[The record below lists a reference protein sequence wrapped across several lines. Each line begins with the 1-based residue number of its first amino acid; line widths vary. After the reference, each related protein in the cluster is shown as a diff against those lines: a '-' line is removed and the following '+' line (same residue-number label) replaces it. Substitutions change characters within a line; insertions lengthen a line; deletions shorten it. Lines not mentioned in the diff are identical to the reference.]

1 MYSLDR
7 LVQIPMRLF
16 RSSAPVP
23 EGNRLIFRY
32 LYSEIGWYGVLSG
45 TILSF
50 ISIFLARIGASGTQ
64 IGMINAAPAIIG
76 LIFTLPIGQWLQQRS
91 LTNTVFLSSIAQ
103 RIFYFALIFL
113 PVLLPQQ
120 GQIWM
125 IILLTLILS
134 IPGTA
139 VTIGF
144 NSMFADLV
152 PVSWRGYVAGIRN
165 SVLSAASTLTTLL
178 SGWIL
183 VALPFPLGYQFVFGI
198 GFLGGMLSSLNL
210 FRIAINSSAPTMKF
224 DPWRLLFP
232 RAKVKTRRVPRPL
245 LFGPLRIDI
254 LKSPFGKVL
263 GLLFFFHLFQYLAVP
278 LFPLYWVNEVKFG
291 DQVIGL
297 GQAILSIAVF
307 VGSTQLDR
315 FSRRL
320 GNQKL
325 LGFGILA
332 MSLYP
337 ILTGLMRE
345 IPLFILSVILG
356 GLAWS
361 MVSGVLF
368 NYIYE
373 KIPGDNR
380 AAYLSWYFL
389 IFNAAVLIGSLA
401 GPFIARTENL
411 SFGLILFGCLR
422 LAAGSAILIW
432 G

>member
-1 MYSLDR
+1 MALFNRFIRIPASL
-7 LVQIPMRLF
+7 F
-16 RSSAPVP
+16 HSAVPVP
-23 EGNRLIFRY
+23 EGNRSIFRY
-32 LYSEIGWYGVLSG
+32 LYSEIGWYGVLTG

-50 ISIFLARIGASGTQ
+50 ISIFLARIGANGTQ
-64 IGMINAAPAIIG
+64 IGMINAAPAVIG
-76 LIFTLPIGQWLQQRS
+76 LIFTLPIGQWLQNRS
-91 LTNTVFLSSIAQ
+91 LTQTVFLSSIVQ
-103 RIFYFALIFL
+103 RVFYFALIFL
-113 PVLLPQQ
+113 PVLLPPP

-125 IILLTLILS
+125 IILLTLIIS

-152 PVSWRGYVAGIRN
+152 PVAWRGYVAGIRN
-165 SVLSAASTLTTLL
+165 SVLSVATTITTLL

-183 VALPFPLGYQFVFGI
+183 VALPFPLGYQIVFGF
-198 GFLGGMLSSLNL
+198 GFLGGMLSSLFL
-210 FRIAINSSAPTMKF
+210 FLIASFSSPPEMKAQ
-224 DPWRLLFP
+224 PWRWIFPGTLGIKRGNPRSLLI
-232 RAKVKTRRVPRPL
+232 A
-245 LFGPLRIDI
+245 PLRFDI
-254 LKSPFGKVL
+254 LKGPFGKIL
-263 GLLFFFHLFQYLAVP
+263 GLLFVFHLFQYLAVP

-297 GQAILSIAVF
+297 GQAILSVAVF

-320 GNQKL
+320 GNQRL
-325 LGFGILA
+325 LGIGILG
-332 MSLYP
+332 MSIYP
-337 ILTGLMRE
+337 ILTGLMRD
-345 IPLFILSVILG
+345 IPLFIVSVILG

-373 KIPGDNR
+373 KIPGDER

-389 IFNAAVLIGSLA
+389 VFNGAVLIGSLG
-401 GPFIARTENL
+401 GPLIARAGNI
-411 SFGLILFGCLR
+411 SFGLILFGILR
-422 LAAGSAILIW
+422 LGAGAAILIW

>member
-1 MYSLDR
+1 LALFNR
-7 LVQIPMRLF
+7 IIHIPLRLF
-16 RSSAPVP
+16 HSAVPVP
-23 EGNRLIFRY
+23 EGNRSIFRY
-32 LYSEIGWYGVLSG
+32 LYTEIGWYGVLSG

-50 ISIFLARIGASGTQ
+50 ISIFLARIGANGTQ
-64 IGMINAAPAIIG
+64 IGMINAAPAVIG
-76 LIFTLPIGQWLQQRS
+76 LVFTLPIGQWLQHRS
-91 LTNTVFLSSIAQ
+91 LTQTVFLSSIAQ
-103 RIFYFALIFL
+103 RVFYFFLIFL
-113 PVLLPQQ
+113 PVLLPHQ

-125 IILLTLILS
+125 IVLLTLILS

-152 PVSWRGYVAGIRN
+152 PVPWRGYVAGIRN
-165 SVLSAASTLTTLL
+165 ALLSIASTLTTLL

-183 VALPFPLGYQFVFGI
+183 VALPFPLGYQIVFGF
-198 GFLGGMLSSLNL
+198 GFLGGMLSSLFL
-210 FRIAINSSAPTMKF
+210 FLIAAHSTPSGIKVE
-224 DPWRLLFP
+224 PWRWLFP
-232 RAKVKTRRVPRPL
+232 RSSEKEQHNPRSL
-245 LFGPLRIDI
+245 LFSPPRMDI
-254 LKSPFGKVL
+254 LRSPFGKIL

-297 GQAILSIAVF
+297 GQAILSVAVF

-315 FSRRL
+315 ISRRL
-320 GNQKL
+320 GNHRL

-337 ILTGLMRE
+337 ILTGFMRD

-373 KIPGDNR
+373 KIPGDER

-389 IFNAAVLIGSLA
+389 IFNAAVLIGSLG
-401 GPFIARTENL
+401 GPFIAQTENL

-422 LAAGSAILIW
+422 LAAGAAILIW